1 MKKRNLEERSMEEIL
16 QKLKKFEESDAGHF
30 LYNFMSGSVLYSR
43 GKYRSAQEILLAKCF
58 YCQALEHD
66 GEAGDCPNTDC
77 PLFRS
82 MCQKKYT
89 GKDREVYP

>member
-1 MKKRNLEERSMEEIL
+1 MKKDN
-16 QKLKKFEESDAGHF
+16 LKKQMEKLRKWDQLDGGNF
-30 LYNFMSGSVLYSR
+30 LYNFMSGYVLFAR
-43 GKYRSAQEILLAKCF
+43 GKYKTAQETLLAKCF

-77 PLFRS
+77 PLLRF
-82 MCQKKYT
+82 MCEKKYK